1 VWRTLVLF
9 RYNPGM
15 RRATSF
21 RIVLVTCGS
30 LSEARKIA
38 RVVVSKKL
46 AACVNIH
53 SAPVESV
60 YWWKGKVETGREYLL
75 VMKTAARRV
84 GALEAEVLR
93 LHSYETPEF
102 LVMEIA
108 AGSRS
113 YLSWLAANSLPTK

>member
-1 VWRTLVLF
+1 VGF

-15 RRATSF
+15 RKASSC

-30 LSEARKIA
+30 VAEARRIA
-38 RVVVSKKL
+38 RAVVSKRL
-46 AACVNIH
+46 AACVNTH

-84 GALEAEVLR
+84 AALEKEVLR

-108 AGSRS
+108 AGSDD
-113 YLSWLAANSLPTK
+113 YLSWLQEVLKAE

>member
-1 VWRTLVLF
+1 
-9 RYNPGM
+9 M

-30 LSEARKIA
+30 LAEARKIA
-38 RVVVSKKL
+38 RAVVSKKL

-53 SAPVESV
+53 SVPVESV

-75 VMKTAARRV
+75 VIKTAARRLK
-84 GALEAEVLR
+84 ALKTEVLR

-102 LVMEIA
+102 LVIA
-108 AGSRS
+108 VVGGTRE
-113 YLSWLAANSLPTK
+113 YLYWLAANILPTK

>member
-1 VWRTLVLF
+1 MVWRTLGRF
-9 RYNPGM
+9 RYNRRM

-38 RVVVSKKL
+38 RAVVEKKL

-53 SAPVESV
+53 TAPVESF

-75 VMKTAARRV
+75 VMKTAARLV
-84 GALEAEVLR
+84 KLLEEEVLR

-108 AGSRS
+108 AGADG
-113 YLSWLAANSLPTK
+113 YVEWLGKSVK

>member
-1 VWRTLVLF
+1 VAGF
-9 RYNPGM
+9 RYNRGM
-15 RRATSF
+15 RRAKSF

-38 RVVVSKKL
+38 RVVVSKSL

-53 SAPVESV
+53 SAPMESI
-60 YWWKGKVETGREYLL
+60 YRWKGKVETGREYLL
-75 VMKTAARRV
+75 IIKTAARRV
-84 GALEAEVLR
+84 SLLEKEVLR

-108 AGSRS
+108 AGSHAYLRWVDTSARS
-113 YLSWLAANSLPTK
+113 K

>member
-1 VWRTLVLF
+1 
-9 RYNPGM
+9 M
-15 RRATSF
+15 RKATSF
-21 RIVLVTCGS
+21 RIVLVTCGT
-30 LSEARKIA
+30 LAEARKIA
-38 RVVVSKKL
+38 RAVVSKSL

-75 VMKTAARRV
+75 VMKTAVRRV
-84 GALEAEVLR
+84 AALEKEVLR

-108 AGSRS
+108 AGSHA
-113 YLSWLAANSLPTK
+113 YLKWIDTNAR